1 MCGLKARAGVL
12 KEPLADS
19 AENKSVFGVQI
30 SIIIMN
36 QTSICPY
43 FRFQCPRLV
52 QATCFLRS
60 LGLVQCKPLGSLCQG
75 ASLSISD
82 LQMRTGWYYSQ
93 LSNMLF
99 WLALE
104 GYPRVE
110 SGHAMLKP
118 PQPSM
123 TKSGLEADTFK
134 KRRRSRQ
141 VAVLCIALCRNFARS
156 LFLRLRP
163 SCRP

>member
-1 MCGLKARAGVL
+1 MCSLKARAGVL
-12 KEPLADS
+12 KEPLADF
-19 AENKSVFGVQI
+19 AENKSVSGVQI

-36 QTSICPY
+36 QTSVCPY

-60 LGLVQCKPLGSLCQG
+60 LGLVQFACKPLGSLCQG

-99 WLALE
+99 WVALA

-110 SGHAMLKP
+110 SEHAMLKP
-118 PQPSM
+118 APALNDQVRVGGRHLQEAAPQSAGGSAVHCFVQEFR
-123 TKSGLEADTFK
+123 TKSF
-134 KRRRSRQ
+134 
-141 VAVLCIALCRNFARS
+141 
-156 LFLRLRP
+156 P
-163 SCRP
+163 ST